1 MSSATIMIR
10 LREDGKRKYV
20 KAKFN
25 RGKPELPAR
34 HPEAQFHLRY
44 RMNGKRYWQHVG
56 RDPHQALVAKI
67 NKDRELSLIALNPR
81 QADQRKAEAATK
93 LTFAETAAKWLDQV
107 YTTRSKKTYQSRKF
121 TLDEFQ
127 KVCSVAYPVEVTK
140 DIVMEFIKHLASRGL
155 TNRTI
160 CNRLGALHRFLK
172 SEGVKGLNRK
182 EWPRY
187 TEKQVRAYDLEDI
200 KTLLAYS
207 DEEENLAWRL
217 FLGSGGREQE
227 IQYAEWRDVNFR
239 TCEFSVREKPGIF
252 KPKDC
257 EERTIPI
264 PADLVEDLK
273 VWHKKHPERRWIFV
287 SSTGGPEG
295 HWLRHLKRV
304 ALKAGLNCG
313 HCVNKAG
320 LSCRTHPVCDSVELH
335 KFRKTY
341 ATVHHSN
348 GIPARIL
355 QRWLGHSSLSTTE
368 SYLDA
373 GDKGV
378 RHLVHSSFAALRAS
392 A

>member
-1 MSSATIMIR
+1 MVR
-10 LREDGKRKYV
+10 LRVNGQRRYV
-20 KAKFN
+20 KAGFSKG
-25 RGKPELPAR
+25 RPQLPAGC
-34 HPEAQFHLRY
+34 PDAQFHLRY
-44 RMNGKRYWQHVG
+44 RLNGKRCWQYVG
-56 RDPHQALVAKI
+56 ADPNQALVAKI
-67 NKDRELSLIALNPR
+67 NKDRELSLAAINPV
-81 QADQRKAEAATK
+81 QATQVAAAPSTR
-93 LTFAETAAKWLDQV
+93 LTFAEAAAKWLDQV
-107 YTTRSKKTYQSRKF
+107 STTRARKTYQSRKF

-127 KVCSVAYPVEVTK
+127 RVCAVAYPGDATK
-140 DIVMEFIKHLASRGL
+140 DVVMEFIKHLGKRGL

-187 TEKQVRAYDLEDI
+187 TEKQVRAYDLADL
-200 KTLLAYS
+200 KVLLAHS
-207 DEEENLAWRL
+207 DEEEQLAWRL

-227 IQYAEWRDVNFR
+227 IQYAEWRDINFR

-264 PADLVEDLK
+264 PEDLVEDLK
-273 VWHKKHPERRWIFV
+273 EWKNKNPDRRWIFV

-304 ALKAGLNCG
+304 ALRAGLNCG

-320 LSCRTHPVCDSVELH
+320 LSCKSHPVCDGVELH

-341 ATVHHSN
+341 ATAHHAN

-355 QRWLGHSSLSTTE
+355 QRWLGHSSLATTE

-373 GDKGV
+373 ADKGV